1 MANQVLKSE
10 NENYGFYGTI
20 AQRKNKQQTE
30 KDWQEA
36 FETLTEISNKKPEE
50 IRTYLDSKSG
60 RKLADACID
69 SKYCIKDTIL
79 MQYFNWIEDD
89 LYGSKTKLENINSIL
104 FGTKVYDEINGDEVI
119 ALNQGNIKGRE
130 GDYIKVI
137 NQNEKIYILRMDC
150 LRPIED

>member
-1 MANQVLKSE
+1 MTNQVLETE
-10 NENYGFYGTI
+10 NVNYGFYGTI
-20 AQRKNKQQTE
+20 ANRKNKQQTE

-36 FETLTEISNKKPEE
+36 FEPLTEISNKEPEE

-69 SKYCIKDTIL
+69 SKYSIKDTIL

-104 FGTKVYDEINGDEVI
+104 FGTKVYDEINGDKVI

-137 NQNEKIYILRMDC
+137 NQNEKKYILRMDF

>member
-1 MANQVLKSE
+1 MKKQVLETE
-10 NENYGFYGTI
+10 NADYGFYGTI
-20 AQRKNKQQTE
+20 AHRQNEEKIK

-36 FETLTEISNKKPEE
+36 FETLTKISNKEPEE

-69 SKYCIKDTIL
+69 SKYSIKDTIL

-89 LYGSKTKLENINSIL
+89 LYGSKAKLENINSTL

-137 NQNEKIYILRMDC
+137 NQNEKIYILRMDF